1 MAGAR
6 DLGFGSSFAD
16 ADTDNAKLLRF
27 KSGQPG
33 YSERPSRDSGST
45 RHAAAPQG
53 PPGPNSAKVHC
64 LCTQCPAPGGLLGQV
79 QPRGRAPVS
88 LTNSMCSGHPH
99 LPGKDGHAQTRHPRA
114 PPRTGPEHRAG
125 PRPQP
130 HALRAVP
137 AAHLQA
143 APAQRRPASP
153 RPPAAVPGAGRCA
166 RVPRQ
171 RPRTYYYSR
180 RGRWREPRRVC
191 VVYPSTF
198 PSPMRV
204 AEGGPGRCRPCG
216 GLRCA
221 RTLGCGP
228 RTFAVYSRQARA
240 APRGTLRVA
249 HSKRH
254 PKKRPGTASPAPS
267 TCEPPP
273 AALSRV
279 TACGR
284 GRRGPCAAPCGGGG
298 GDQAGTQVGAETSS
312 DPGGTGREGTFPEF
326 RSDKPATQSQHQ

>member
-1 MAGAR
+1 MGTHRPATHAR
-6 DLGFGSSFAD
+6 PRGQGPSTGPDLG
-16 ADTDNAKLLRF
+16 
-27 KSGQPG
+27 
-33 YSERPSRDSGST
+33 
-45 RHAAAPQG
+45 
-53 PPGPNSAKVHC
+53 
-64 LCTQCPAPGGLLGQV
+64 
-79 QPRGRAPVS
+79 
-88 LTNSMCSGHPH
+88 
-99 LPGKDGHAQTRHPRA
+99 
-114 PPRTGPEHRAG
+114 
-125 PRPQP
+125 PQP

-240 APRGTLRVA
+240 APRGTLHVA

-273 AALSRV
+273 
-279 TACGR
+279 
-284 GRRGPCAAPCGGGG
+284 RGPEPGHRLRAGQARPLGPAE
-298 GDQAGTQVGAETSS
+298 AGTRPAPRSARKPLQTR
-312 DPGGTGREGTFPEF
+312 GGLGGRALFLSFDQTNLLPIPNIN
-326 RSDKPATQSQHQ
+326 D

>member
-1 MAGAR
+1 MGTHRPATHAR
-6 DLGFGSSFAD
+6 PRGQGPSTGPDLG
-16 ADTDNAKLLRF
+16 
-27 KSGQPG
+27 
-33 YSERPSRDSGST
+33 
-45 RHAAAPQG
+45 
-53 PPGPNSAKVHC
+53 
-64 LCTQCPAPGGLLGQV
+64 
-79 QPRGRAPVS
+79 
-88 LTNSMCSGHPH
+88 
-99 LPGKDGHAQTRHPRA
+99 
-114 PPRTGPEHRAG
+114 
-125 PRPQP
+125 PQP
-130 HALRAVP
+130 HALRAAP

-143 APAQRRPASP
+143 A
-153 RPPAAVPGAGRCA
+153 PPAAVPGAGRCA

-204 AEGGPGRCRPCG
+204 AEGGPGRCRLCG

-221 RTLGCGP
+221 RTLGYGP

-240 APRGTLRVA
+240 APRGTLHVA
-249 HSKRH
+249 HSKQH

-284 GRRGPCAAPCGGGG
+284 GGRGRRGPCAAPCGGGG
-298 GDQAGTQVGAETSS
+298 GDQAGTQVSAETSS
-312 DPGGTGREGTFPEF
+312 DPGRTGGEGTFPEF

>member
-1 MAGAR
+1 MGTHRPATHAR
-6 DLGFGSSFAD
+6 PRGQGPSTGPDLG
-16 ADTDNAKLLRF
+16 
-27 KSGQPG
+27 
-33 YSERPSRDSGST
+33 
-45 RHAAAPQG
+45 
-53 PPGPNSAKVHC
+53 
-64 LCTQCPAPGGLLGQV
+64 
-79 QPRGRAPVS
+79 
-88 LTNSMCSGHPH
+88 
-99 LPGKDGHAQTRHPRA
+99 
-114 PPRTGPEHRAG
+114 
-125 PRPQP
+125 PQP

-240 APRGTLRVA
+240 APRGTLHVA

-284 GRRGPCAAPCGGGG
+284 GRRGPCAGPCGGE

-312 DPGGTGREGTFPEF
+312 DSGRTGGEGTFPEF